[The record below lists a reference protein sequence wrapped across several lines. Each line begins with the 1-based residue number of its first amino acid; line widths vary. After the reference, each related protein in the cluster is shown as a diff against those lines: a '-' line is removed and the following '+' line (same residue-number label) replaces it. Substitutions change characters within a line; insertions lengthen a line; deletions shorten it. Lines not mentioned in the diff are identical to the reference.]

1 MRRTDIRRDSSPK
14 PHQLYTGA
22 DEKANLEARNGLLQF
37 DEVLRLI
44 DESQSGFKFRPSII
58 QKLQRLAIKD
68 IYTCAGNFR
77 TAPVYIAGTTHQPP
91 EASEVTEQVE
101 QMCEYVAE
109 NWSNT
114 SALHLSAYLMWKV
127 NWIHPFSG
135 GNGRTSRAVSYLI
148 LCARLGY
155 RLPGTNT
162 IPEQIVA
169 NRQPYYAALDV
180 ADAAW
185 TEGKIDVSVMEQLLA
200 EMLANQLSSVIDEAS
215 GQHGKVD

>member
-1 MRRTDIRRDSSPK
+1 MRRTDIQRDSRPISHELFSSPE
-14 PHQLYTGA
+14 Q
-22 DEKANLEARNGLLQF
+22 KAELEARNGLLQF

-44 DESQSGFKFRPSII
+44 DESKKGFKLRPSTI

-77 TAPVYIAGTTHQPP
+77 TGPVFIDGTTHQPP
-91 EASEVTEQVE
+91 EAAEIAEHVE
-101 QMCEYVAE
+101 EMCEYINDRWQAA
-109 NWSNT
+109 

-127 NWIHPFSG
+127 NWIHPFAG
-135 GNGRTSRAVSYLI
+135 GNGRTSRAVSYLV
-148 LCARLGY
+148 LCSKLGY

-169 NRQPYYAALDV
+169 NRQPYYGALDA

-185 TEGKIDVSVMEQLLA
+185 ADGRIDVSEMEQLLA
-200 EMLANQLSSVIDEAS
+200 EMLSTQLASVIEAA
-215 GQHGKVD
+215 GHTT